1 MAIKVIKHG
10 EKPKFKKT
18 CPNCGC
24 EFEYEM
30 EDLQTESNW
39 SLTSLS
45 YTYPPRKR
53 RIVICPDCGERLY
66 HDTIIDTD

>member
-30 EDLQTESNW
+30 EDLQTEPNW
-39 SLTSLS
+39 SLTSGLS
-45 YTYPPRKR
+45 YTYPPR
-53 RIVICPDCGERLY
+53 PAA
-66 HDTIIDTD
+66 HP